1 MDALVK
7 DLQYA
12 FRTMLKHRTFTFVAV
27 LAIGLG
33 IGANTAI
40 FSVVNGILLRPL
52 PYQSPDQ
59 IVTILHDGSSP
70 VAPANYLDLKQQT
83 SSFETVGAAQVWGP
97 NLTGLDQP
105 EHLRALQ
112 LSADMFH
119 LLGINPVLGRTF
131 NTGED
136 QIGSDHVIVLSH
148 RLWQRRFGSN
158 ENIIGQQLTLD
169 GANYQVIGVMPAQF
183 QFAPFW
189 ATNTEL
195 WVPLNLTART
205 NDRKGRSLR
214 VFGRLKPFV
223 SRIQAQAEVATIFSR
238 LEQQYP
244 DANKGLA
251 LTVESL
257 HEKVVGKTRN
267 ALLILLGAVG
277 FVLLIACAN
286 VANLLM
292 TRASSRRK
300 EIALRIALGA
310 SRARIARQL
319 LTESVILAF
328 MGGAFG
334 LFLGFLG
341 IRALLQLAPE
351 TLPRMQAVGI
361 DVYVLGFT
369 LLLSLVTG
377 LLFGIA
383 PVMQVRRSSFNATL
397 KEGGRSSADGGRH
410 SIGRRALVVSEV
422 ALALMLLIGGGLLVR
437 SFLRL
442 VSVDPGFNPHN
453 VLTMTISLAGS
464 ELKTG
469 EQRAAFFDQ
478 LQQQVRSLPGV
489 QAVSAINHLPLAGD
503 LWTLGFTIEGR
514 PALLPGESQ
523 GAVYR
528 IVRPEYFQAMGA
540 TLLNGRDFT
549 TRDNDRSPGVVIIN
563 ESLARRYWPNE
574 NPLGKR
580 ITVAKDG
587 LREIVG
593 VVKDTQQG
601 EWAATARP
609 EVYLPHQQAPSPRSM
624 SLVVRSNSDPLSL
637 ANAVQSSVWAI
648 DKNLPV
654 SEIRTMDDVV
664 SDAVG
669 SQRFNAALLGLFS
682 AVALILAVVG
692 IYGVLSDSVTSR
704 THEIGVRLALGAQ
717 GSDVLKM
724 IVRQG
729 MVLVGIGIAIGL
741 FGAYLLTQLL
751 ASLLYQ
757 VSTTDRITFLAIPL
771 ALALVALGACLVPAR
786 RATKVDPLVA
796 LRYE

>member
-1 MDALVK
+1 MDNFIK

-12 FRTMLKHRTFTFVAV
+12 FRMMLKHRSFTLIAV

-40 FSVVNGILLRPL
+40 FSVVNGVLLRPL
-52 PYQSPDQ
+52 PYQNPEQ
-59 IVTILHDGSSP
+59 LVTILHEPSSP
-70 VAPANYLDLKQQT
+70 VAPANYLDLKQQAQ
-83 SSFETVGAAQVWGP
+83 SFESVAAAQVWGP
-97 NLTGLDQP
+97 NLTGRDQP
-105 EHLRALQ
+105 EHLRGLQ

-119 LLGINPVLGRTF
+119 LLGISPILGRTF
-131 NTGED
+131 ITGED
-136 QIGSDHVIVLSH
+136 QPGNDRVVVLSH
-148 RLWQRRFGSN
+148 RLWQRRFGADQ
-158 ENIIGQQLTLD
+158 NIIGQQLTLD
-169 GANYQVIGVMPAQF
+169 GNSYQVIGVMPAQF

-195 WVPLNLTART
+195 WVPLNLGART
-205 NDRKGRSLR
+205 GDRNGQSLR
-214 VFGRLKPFV
+214 VFGRLKPGV
-223 SRIQAQAEVATIFSR
+223 SQTQAQTEVATIFSR

-244 DANKGLA
+244 EANKGLS
-251 LTVESL
+251 LKVDSL
-257 HEKVVGKTRN
+257 HEKVVGKARG

-292 TRASSRRK
+292 TRASARRK
-300 EIALRIALGA
+300 EIAVRTALGA
-310 SRARIARQL
+310 GRARIARQL
-319 LTESVILAF
+319 LTESVVLAF
-328 MGGAFG
+328 VGGAFG

-341 IRALLQLAPE
+341 MRMLLQLAPE
-351 TLPRMQAVGI
+351 TLPRIQTIGI

-383 PVMQVRRSSFNATL
+383 PVLQIRKASFSAAL
-397 KEGGRSSADGGRH
+397 KEGGRSSSDGGRR
-410 SIGRRALVVSEV
+410 SLGRRALVVSEV
-422 ALALMLLIGGGLLVR
+422 ALALMLLVGGGLLVR
-437 SFLRL
+437 SFAMLL
-442 VSVDPGFNPHN
+442 SVDPGFNPNN

-469 EQRAAFFDQ
+469 EQRAAFFEQ
-478 LQQQVRSLPGV
+478 LQQRVSSLPGV
-489 QAVSAINHLPLAGD
+489 RAVSAINHLPLAGD
-503 LWTLGFTIEGR
+503 VWTLGFTIEGR
-514 PALLPGESQ
+514 PAPLPGENQ

-528 IVRPEYFQAMGA
+528 IVRPEYFKTMGA
-540 TLLNGRDFT
+540 SLLNGRDFNE
-549 TRDNDRSPGVVIIN
+549 RDNDKSPGVVIIN
-563 ESLARRYWPNE
+563 ESLALRYWPNE

-593 VVKDTQQG
+593 VVKDTRQG
-601 EWAATARP
+601 EWATAAQP
-609 EVYLPHQQAPSPRSM
+609 EAYLPHLQAPSPRSM
-624 SLVVRSNSDPLSL
+624 SLVVRSDSDPLSL
-637 ANAVQSSVWAI
+637 AGAVQSSVWAI

-664 SDAVG
+664 SEAVG
-669 SQRFNAALLGLFS
+669 SERFNTVLLGAFS

-692 IYGVLSDSVTSR
+692 IYGVLSDSVTAR

-717 GSDVLKM
+717 TSDVLRM

-729 MVLVGIGIAIGL
+729 MLLVGIGIVIGL

-751 ASLLYQ
+751 SSLLYQ
-757 VSTTDRITFLAIPL
+757 VSTTDRITFLAIPI
-771 ALALVALGACLVPAR
+771 ALATVALGACLVPAR